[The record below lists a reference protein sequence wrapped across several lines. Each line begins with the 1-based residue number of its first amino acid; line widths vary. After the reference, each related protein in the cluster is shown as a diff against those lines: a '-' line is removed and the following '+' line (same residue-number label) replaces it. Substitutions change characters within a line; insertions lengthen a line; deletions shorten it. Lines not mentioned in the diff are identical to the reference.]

1 MHDPQFTISQVAQM
15 LGINVETIRY
25 CERRGLI
32 EQPPKPRSGYR
43 HYDDEIVAR
52 IVFIKRAQS
61 LGFSLKEIE
70 ELLALQKHDCDN
82 VQQLA
87 EYKLEMV
94 ESKID
99 DLQKLRTALKAQ
111 LRAYQDSDKQAPC
124 PLINALRK

>member
-1 MHDPQFTISQVAQM
+1 MQNPQFTISQVAQM

-25 CERRGLI
+25 YERRGLI

-43 HYDDEIVAR
+43 HYSDTIVAR
-52 IVFIKRAQS
+52 ITFIKRAQS

-70 ELLALQKHDCDN
+70 ELLTLQADDCDN
-82 VQQLA
+82 VQHLA
-87 EYKLEMV
+87 QHKLEMV

-111 LRAYQDSDKQAPC
+111 LRACQDSDKQASC
-124 PLINALRK
+124 PLINALRR